1 MRYIGIDIGDGESA
15 VAVLEEDSV
24 IEPQIES
31 IDGSGSIISVVG
43 MSGTDVLVGE
53 KALINRKVVHLRSRF
68 KSRFLSSI
76 DCERDI
82 ERFAHGLRSALL
94 KEKEDFFD
102 GDITVSVGCPA
113 GWKDI
118 DRKRYAEILVK
129 AGFEN
134 VHIVSESRAAF
145 FYARYAHELK
155 VAPEVLNQTTLVID
169 IGSST
174 TDFAYI
180 VDGKESSI
188 GTFGDVNLGGGII
201 EECMVRRAIDESK
214 KKDVLED
221 VFKKSPSWK
230 HRVEIA
236 ARRLKEQYFLNE
248 DEWVNTPCVSG
259 ETVYYDEPVRVK
271 LELNED
277 IMTEILSTPMDELH
291 GATFMESLSDILR
304 HAYQSTI
311 KNKPG
316 LVILTGGA
324 SRMRFFQ
331 EACMR
336 QFPDAQVILCPN
348 PEYSIAKG
356 LAYAARIDKKL
367 EMFNSDI
374 QAYFD
379 SGDIKNAINQSIQW
393 LTVPLA
399 SILSGRIVNDVVIK
413 VLQDWKKGEI
423 KTINDMEKPIIER
436 TALLLTALKDIPEIC
451 PAIDDWCKKL
461 FARVQPQLDEICRKH
476 DVDRASMSLAY
487 LKSIAGPDQVN
498 ILFDNPALSG
508 IAYVITGAVS
518 AAICGGG
525 GVALLSTGLPGILL
539 GAIIGLAVAYF
550 GKKVISSTISK
561 MDLPLLSRTIIYRAF
576 KGSLSSARQRRAIEE
591 SLLKSMEKPEFS
603 KTIETEVTISIED
616 QIMKM
621 AKNVEMPIVQ

>member
-15 VAVLEEDSV
+15 VSVLTEDSV

-43 MSGTDVLVGE
+43 MSGTDVLIGE
-53 KALINRKVVHLRSRF
+53 KALIDRKVVHLRSRF

-82 ERFAHGLRSALL
+82 ERFAHGLKSALL
-94 KEKEDFFD
+94 KEQEDFFD

-113 GWKDI
+113 GWKDV
-118 DRKRYAEILVK
+118 DRKRYKEILAK
-129 AGFEN
+129 AGFQD

-155 VAPEVLNQTTLVID
+155 VAPELLNQTTLVID

-180 VDGKESSI
+180 VNGKESSI

-201 EECMVRRAIDESK
+201 EARMVSRAIELNK
-214 KKDVLED
+214 KRDVLES
-221 VFKKSPSWK
+221 VFAQSPSWK

-248 DEWVNTPCVSG
+248 EEWRLTPCISG

-271 LELNED
+271 FELNED
-277 IMTEILSTPMDELH
+277 IITEILSTPMKELH
-291 GATFMESLSDILR
+291 GATFYESLSDILR
-304 HAYQSTI
+304 HAHQATI
-311 KNKPG
+311 ENPPK

-374 QAYFD
+374 QAYFN
-379 SGDIKNAINQSIQW
+379 SGDIRNAIGSSIQW
-393 LTVPLA
+393 LTVPLS
-399 SILSGRIVNDVVIK
+399 SILSERIISDVVMK
-413 VLQDWKKGEI
+413 VLYDWKKGEI
-423 KTINDMEKPIIER
+423 KTISDMEKPIIER
-436 TALLLTALKDIPEIC
+436 TALLLTSLKDIPEIC

-476 DVDRASMSLAY
+476 DVDRACMSLGY
-487 LKSIAGPDQVN
+487 LNSIAGPDQVN
-498 ILFDNPALSG
+498 LLFENPTLSG
-508 IAYVITGAVS
+508 IAYIISGAIS
-518 AAICGGG
+518 AALCGGG
-525 GVALLSTGLPGILL
+525 GVALLTTGIPGILAGIL
-539 GAIIGLAVAYF
+539 IGLAVAYF
-550 GKKVISSTISK
+550 GKKVIAATVSK
-561 MDLPLLSRTIIYRAF
+561 MDLPLLSRKLIYRAF
-576 KGSLSSARQRRAIEE
+576 KGSMSSPRQRRAIEE
-591 SLLKSMEKPEFS
+591 ALLKSMDKPEFAN
-603 KTIETEVTISIED
+603 TLETEVTISIES